1 MSNTTPQYDVV
12 IVGAG
17 VSGNLIAKQLGLAG
31 KKVLILEAGLPVPDS
46 REEYMENFYLALAKT
61 PESPYP
67 DLAGRTGSEKQ
78 PVGKLPDPATLPTPR
93 ATVLTIGQPP
103 DVSYLVQAQP
113 DSAFHPKN
121 PQNPPTQP
129 DGSVRGLQFSST
141 FERNGG
147 GTSWHWLGTSLR
159 ELENDIQLNTKYG
172 HGVDWPITYGELQ
185 ELWALAEKE
194 IGVSA
199 SVAQQEPLE
208 VVGLKYPPAYQY
220 PMQAIPMSMVDQ
232 AMSQAV
238 AGLQVPGMIDDD
250 GNPDAKTD
258 PTMYDVFVTPT
269 PQGRN
274 SEPYDD
280 RRVCAGNTNCIPIC
294 PIQAKWDPTV
304 TLGKALDTGK
314 VSVSYKSVAYNV
326 ATDGTNATR
335 IDYYQWSRDASGKLS
350 KVSKSVTGK
359 IYVLACHAIENAKLL
374 LLSNNQ
380 KGIANRSDQVG
391 RNLMDHPLY
400 LTWALAPQPIFGY
413 RGPLATS
420 GIESLRDG
428 AFRKYRAS
436 FRMEIGNEGW
446 NFAVGD
452 PYTTTLDF
460 IQGTNNSSV
469 NPPPPPSGQPSG
481 QTVRLGG
488 LKLVERL
495 NNIFTRQF
503 RIGCMFDQSP
513 LAENR
518 VTLDIDKETGKPN
531 NVDGLGLPRPKV
543 EYGLDRY
550 TMEGFRMA
558 AFVCSKVYERMGAT
572 EFTKNTVGRAGDFTY
587 KGEKG
592 EDYNYHYYGAGH
604 LVGTHRMGDSPS
616 TSVVDASQRSHDV
629 QNLWIVGS
637 GSFPTVAT
645 ANPTLT
651 LMGLA
656 FKSANGILAALGS

>member
-1 MSNTTPQYDVV
+1 MSPTTPQYDVV
-12 IVGAG
+12 ILGAG
-17 VSGNLIAKQLGLAG
+17 VSGNLIAKELGLAG
-31 KKVLILEAGLPVPDS
+31 KKVLILEAGLAVPDS

-67 DLAGRTGSEKQ
+67 ALAGRQGSKLN
-78 PVGKLPDPATLPTPR
+78 PVGELPDPATLPTPR
-93 ATVLTIGQPP
+93 ATVLSIGKAP
-103 DVSYLVQAQP
+103 DVSYLVQQEP
-113 DSAFHPKN
+113 FNELHKNDPN
-121 PQNPPTQP
+121 PQNPPADPKTG
-129 DGSVRGLQFSST
+129 DVRGLQFSST

-159 ELENDIQLNTKYG
+159 ELENDIRLETKYG
-172 HGVDWPITYGELQ
+172 HGRDWPLDYSELQ
-185 ELWALAEKE
+185 ELWGLAEKE
-194 IGVSA
+194 IGVAA

-208 VVGLKYPPAYQY
+208 VVGLKYPSGYQY
-220 PMQAIPMSMVDQ
+220 PMQAIPMSLVDQ
-232 AMSQAV
+232 AVSGAV
-238 AGLQVPGMIDDD
+238 AGLQVPGTLPNTP
-250 GNPDAKTD
+250 GGSD
-258 PTMYDVFVTPT
+258 PTLYDVFVSPT

-314 VSVSYKSVAYNV
+314 VTVSYQSVAYNV
-326 ATDGTNATR
+326 AVEGKNATR
-335 IDYYQWSRDASGKLS
+335 VDYYQWSRDDKGNLT

-359 IYVLACHAIENAKLL
+359 LYVLACHAIENAKLL

-380 KGIANRSDQVG
+380 KGVANSSDQVG

-428 AFRKYRAS
+428 EFRKYRAS

-446 NFAVGD
+446 NFSKGD
-452 PYTTTLDF
+452 PYTTTMDF
-460 IQGTNNSSV
+460 IQGTNNSNV
-469 NPPPPPSGQPSG
+469 NPPPGGSGQP
-481 QTVRLGG
+481 VRLGG
-488 LKLVERL
+488 LKLVQQL

-503 RIGCMFDQSP
+503 RIACMFDQSP
-513 LAENR
+513 LADNR
-518 VTLDIDKETGKPN
+518 VTLDVDKATGKPN

-543 EYGLDRY
+543 EYGLDPY

-558 AFVCSKVYERMGAT
+558 AYVCSKVYERMGAT
-572 EFTKNTVGRAGDFTY
+572 EFTINGVGGAGDFTY
-587 KGEKG
+587 QGV
-592 EDYNYHYYGAGH
+592 NYHYYGAGH
-604 LVGTHRMGDSPS
+604 VVGTHRMGVDPS
-616 TSVVDASQRSHDV
+616 SSVVDASQRSHDV
-629 QNLWIVGS
+629 PNMWIVGS
-637 GSFPTVAT
+637 GSFPTVCT

-656 FKSANGILAALGS
+656 FKSARSILAALNS

>member
-1 MSNTTPQYDVV
+1 MSANTPKYDVV

-17 VSGNLIAKQLGLAG
+17 VSGNLIAKEIGLAG

-67 DLAGRTGSEKQ
+67 ALAGRQGSQ
-78 PVGKLPDPATLPTPR
+78 VNPVGELPKPATLPTPR
-93 ATVLTIGQPP
+93 ATVLSLGQSPET
-103 DVSYLVQAQP
+103 SYLVQQEP
-113 DSAFHPKN
+113 FNELHKN
-121 PQNPPTQP
+121 DPNPPPPQNPPT
-129 DGSVRGLQFSST
+129 DENGNVRGLQFSST

-159 ELENDIQLNTKYG
+159 ELENDIRLKTKYG
-172 HGVDWPITYGELQ
+172 HGEDWSLTYSELQ

-208 VVGLKYPPAYQY
+208 VVGLKYPPGYQY

-232 AMSQAV
+232 AVSSGV
-238 AGLQVPGMIDDD
+238 AGLQVPGMLDGQDD
-250 GNPDAKTD
+250 TL
-258 PTMYDVFVTPT
+258 YDVFVTPT
-269 PQGRN
+269 PAGRN

-304 TLGKALDTGK
+304 TLGKALDTGN
-314 VSVSYKSVAYNV
+314 VTVSYQSVAYNV
-326 ATDGTNATR
+326 AIDGQSATR
-335 IDYYQWSRDASGKLS
+335 VDYYEWSRDAGGNIS
-350 KVSKSVTGK
+350 KVSKSVSAK
-359 IYVLACHAIENAKLL
+359 VYVLACHAIENAKLL
-374 LLSNNQ
+374 LLSNNW
-380 KGIANRSDQVG
+380 KGIANTSDQVG

-428 AFRKYRAS
+428 EFRKYRSS

-446 NFAVGD
+446 NFSKGD
-452 PYTTTLDF
+452 PYTTTMDF
-460 IQGTNNSSV
+460 IQGTNNSNV
-469 NPPPPPSGQPSG
+469 NPPPGGSGQP
-481 QTVRLGG
+481 VRLGG
-488 LKLVERL
+488 LKLVEQL

-518 VTLDIDKETGKPN
+518 VTLDLDKETGKPN
-531 NVDGLGLPRPKV
+531 HVDGLGLPRPKV
-543 EYGLDRY
+543 EYGLDPY

-558 AFVCSKVYERMGAT
+558 AYVCSKVYERMGAM
-572 EFTKNTVGRAGDFTY
+572 EFTTNGGGGVGDFTY
-587 KGEKG
+587 KGV
-592 EDYNYHYYGAGH
+592 NYHYYGAGH
-604 LVGTHRMGDSPS
+604 VVGTHRMGDKPKA
-616 TSVVDASQRSHDV
+616 SVVDASQRSHDV

-637 GSFPTVAT
+637 GSFPTVCT

-656 FKSANGILAALGS
+656 FKSAKSILAALGS

>member
-1 MSNTTPQYDVV
+1 MSASTPHYDVV

-31 KKVLILEAGLPVPDS
+31 KKVLILEGGLPVPDS
-46 REEYMENFYLALAKT
+46 REEYMDNFYLALAKT

-67 DLAGRTGSEKQ
+67 ALAGRTGSQQQ
-78 PVGKLPDPATLPTPR
+78 PVGALPDPATLPTPR
-93 ATVLTIGQPP
+93 ATVLSIGKAPN
-103 DVSYLVQAQP
+103 VSYLVQQQP
-113 DSAFHPKN
+113 FTELHPEDKN
-121 PQNPPTQP
+121 PQNPPA
-129 DGSVRGLQFSST
+129 DNNGNVRGLQFSST

-159 ELENDIQLNTKYG
+159 ELENDIRMKTKYQ
-172 HGVDWPITYGELQ
+172 HAEDWPVTYSELQ

-194 IGVSA
+194 IGVAA
-199 SVAQQEPLE
+199 STAQQEPLE
-208 VVGLKYPPAYQY
+208 VVGLVYPQGYQY

-232 AMSQAV
+232 AVSSAV
-238 AGLQVPGMIDDD
+238 AGMQVPGTLP
-250 GNPDAKTD
+250 GTPGGED
-258 PTMYDVFVTPT
+258 PTLYDVFVSPT

-280 RRVCAGNTNCIPIC
+280 RRSCAGNTNCIPIC
-294 PIQAKWDPTV
+294 PIQAKWDPTI
-304 TLGKALDTGK
+304 TLGKALDTGN
-314 VSVSYKSVAYNV
+314 VTVSYRSVAYNV
-326 ATDGTNATR
+326 QVNGPNATR
-335 IDYYQWSRDASGKLS
+335 IDYYEWARDSNGSLT

-374 LLSNNQ
+374 LLSNKG
-380 KGIANRSDQVG
+380 KGIANSSDQVG

-428 AFRKYRAS
+428 EFRKYRAS

-446 NFAVGD
+446 NFSKGD
-452 PYTTTLDF
+452 PYTTTMDF
-460 IQGTNNSSV
+460 IQGTNNSNV
-469 NPPPPPSGQPSG
+469 NPPPGGDGQS
-481 QTVRLGG
+481 VRLGG
-488 LKLVERL
+488 LKLVQQL

-513 LAENR
+513 LTENR
-518 VTLDIDKETGKPN
+518 VTLDVDPKTGKAN

-543 EYGLDRY
+543 EYGLDPY

-558 AFVCSKVYERMGAT
+558 AFVCSKVYQAMGAT
-572 EFTKNTVGRAGDFTY
+572 EFTVNGVGGTGDFTY
-587 KGEKG
+587 QGV
-592 EDYNYHYYGAGH
+592 NYHYYGAGH
-604 LVGTHRMGDSPS
+604 VVGTHRMGAESK
-616 TSVVDASQRSHDV
+616 TSVVDASQRSHDL

-637 GSFPTVAT
+637 GSFPTVCT

-651 LMGLA
+651 LMALA
-656 FKSANGILAALGS
+656 FKSASSILAALGS

>member
-1 MSNTTPQYDVV
+1 MSTSTPQYDVV
-12 IVGAG
+12 IIGAG
-17 VSGNLIAKQLGLAG
+17 VSGNLIAKELGLAG

-61 PESPYP
+61 PEAPYP
-67 DLAGRTGSEKQ
+67 ALAGRIGSKEH
-78 PVGKLPDPATLPTPR
+78 PIGELPNPATLPTPR
-93 ATVLTIGQPP
+93 ATVLGLGGSPA
-103 DVSYLVQAQP
+103 VSYLVQAQSDASANP
-113 DSAFHPKN
+113 DKKD
-121 PQNPPTQP
+121 PQNPPT
-129 DGSVRGLQFSST
+129 DAEGNVRGLQFSST
-141 FERNGG
+141 FERNAG

-159 ELENDIQLNTKYG
+159 ELENDIQLKTKYN
-172 HGVDWPITYGELQ
+172 HGYDWPLTYTELQ
-185 ELWALAEKE
+185 DLWALAEKE

-208 VVGLKYPPAYQY
+208 VVGLKYPPGYQY
-220 PMQAIPMSMVDQ
+220 PMQAIPMSVVDQ
-232 AMSQAV
+232 AVSNGV
-238 AGLQVPGMIDDD
+238 AGLQVPGMLDGQDD
-250 GNPDAKTD
+250 
-258 PTMYDVFVTPT
+258 TMYDVFVTPT
-269 PQGRN
+269 PAGRN

-314 VSVSYKSVAYNV
+314 VTMSYQSVAYNV
-326 ATDGTNATR
+326 AVEGKNATR
-335 IDYYQWSRDASGKLS
+335 IDYYQWSRDNGGPIS
-350 KVSKSVTGK
+350 KVSKSVTAK

-374 LLSNNQ
+374 MLSNNWH
-380 KGIANRSDQVG
+380 GIANSSDQVG

-428 AFRKYRAS
+428 AFRKYRSS

-446 NFAVGD
+446 NFSKGD
-452 PYTTTLDF
+452 PYTTTMDF
-460 IQGTNNSSV
+460 IQGTNNSIV
-469 NPPPPPSGQPSG
+469 NPLPDGSGS
-481 QTVRLGG
+481 VRLGG
-488 LKLVERL
+488 LKLVEQL

-518 VTLDIDKETGKPN
+518 VMLDLDQNRKPN

-543 EYGLDRY
+543 EYGLDPY

-558 AFVCSKVYERMGAT
+558 AYVCSKVYQRMGAT
-572 EFTKNTVGRAGDFTY
+572 EFTTNGVGGTGDFTY
-587 KGEKG
+587 KGK
-592 EDYNYHYYGAGH
+592 NYHYYGAGH
-604 LVGTHRMGDSPS
+604 VVGTHRMGDDPN
-616 TSVVDASQRSHDV
+616 TSVVDASQRSHDIL
-629 QNLWIVGS
+629 NLWIVGS

-645 ANPTLT
+645 SNPTLT
-651 LMGLA
+651 LMALA
-656 FKSANGILAALGS
+656 FKSAKSILASLGS